1 MRADKISMTH
11 RHNNLAQAALLSLII
26 LLISLMPSRVAWGD
40 NAKGE
45 FVVRSASTELVDKV
59 YRLNARIDYQLSERM
74 LDALHKGIPLTVAM
88 DIEVLRKRDYVWDE
102 KIAAIEQ
109 RYQLSYRA
117 LTRQYLVKNLNTGV
131 QNSFPALHAAL
142 DILGTVV
149 NFPMLDGQLI
159 DPDETYTA
167 QLRAR
172 LDIEEL
178 PVPMRVLAY
187 VYPGWRLKS
196 EWYSWSLRP

>member
-1 MRADKISMTH
+1 M
-11 RHNNLAQAALLSLII
+11 
-26 LLISLMPSRVAWGD
+26 
-40 NAKGE
+40 
-45 FVVRSASTELVDKV
+45 
-59 YRLNARIDYQLSERM
+59 
-74 LDALHKGIPLTVAM
+74 
-88 DIEVLRKRDYVWDE
+88 DE

-117 LTRQYLVKNLNTGV
+117 LSRQYLIKNINTGV
-131 QNSFPALHAAL
+131 QSSFPTLQAAL
-142 DILGTVV
+142 DTLGAVV

-159 DPDETYTA
+159 DPGEAYTA

-187 VYPGWRLKS
+187 IYPGWRLKS